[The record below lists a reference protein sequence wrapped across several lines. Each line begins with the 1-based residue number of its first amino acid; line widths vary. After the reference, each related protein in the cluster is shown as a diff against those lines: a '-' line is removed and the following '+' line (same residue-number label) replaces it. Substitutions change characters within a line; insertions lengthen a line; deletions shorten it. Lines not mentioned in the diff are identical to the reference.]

1 MRFSVTAFENLVNL
15 LDRRGFLRHKSGNK
29 RPSMSSGFL
38 GSPLRN
44 VIGGILFV
52 LTVSALAV
60 VAYMAQGWSLGDAL
74 YMVVMTIYT
83 VGYGEVRPIETPG
96 LRATTIALMV
106 VGCTGM
112 VFTTGSL
119 IQLITAA
126 QFQQI
131 FGIRRMQKEIDG
143 LDGHVVVCGFGRIG
157 QKLCRE
163 LKAARVAFVVIDHDS
178 DRMDAARQSGHCYL
192 QADATD
198 EDALKRVGITRAK
211 ALATVLPEDAANV
224 FITLSARALNPGIFI
239 VARGELPSTER
250 KLLQA
255 GANRVVLP
263 ARIGAERVAE
273 LLLFDD
279 INSIVARMRAG
290 GSDRLAADLRLLGL
304 DMEVIAVEAGSKCDQ
319 RTIGEIEKLGAGAFL
334 IVALERRAGGALIQP
349 EQATYVEAG
358 DGLCIVRRPEKASIL
373 EELFAAGAA

>member
-1 MRFSVTAFENLVNL
+1 MA
-15 LDRRGFLRHKSGNK
+15 
-29 RPSMSSGFL
+29 SGFL
-38 GSPLRN
+38 ASPLRN
-44 VIGGILFV
+44 VIGGISFV
-52 LTVSALAV
+52 ATVSALAV
-60 VAYMAQGWSLGDAL
+60 GAYVSQGWSLGDAVF
-74 YMVVMTIYT
+74 MVLTTIYT
-83 VGYGEVRPIETPG
+83 VGYGEIQPVQTPA
-96 LRATTIALMV
+96 LRAITIALMV

-131 FGIRRMQKEIDG
+131 FGNRRMQKEIEG
-143 LDGHVVVCGFGRIG
+143 LHGHVIVCGFGRIG

-163 LKAARVAFVVIDHDS
+163 LKAARVPFVIVDHDPK
-178 DRMDAARQSGHCYL
+178 RMESARVSEHVFM

-198 EDALKRVGITRAK
+198 DEALRRSGIGRAK
-211 ALATVLPEDAANV
+211 ALATVLPDDAANV
-224 FITLSARALNPGIFI
+224 FITLSARALNPDIFI
-239 VARGELPSTER
+239 VARGESPSTER
-250 KLLQA
+250 KLMQA

-304 DMEVIAVEAGSKCDQ
+304 DMEVIAVEAGSRCDKH
-319 RTIGEIEKLGAGAFL
+319 TIGEIEKFGAGAFL
-334 IVALERRAGGALIQP
+334 IVALEKRGGGALIQP
-349 EQATYVEAG
+349 EPGTFVEAG
-358 DGLCIVRRPEKASIL
+358 DGLAIVRRPEKAQML
-373 EELFAAGAA
+373 EALFAAGAA